1 MRLLITALLVLAAQP
16 SWALYKCVENG
27 KTSFQET
34 QCAGTQGQTVLKP
47 AYVPEAARV
56 EPGAKSRTEVA
67 AEALEQERL
76 RRESEYA
83 VRDKRAELARFRDKC
98 AAEVRAINDNRFGW
112 NNNLAGATR
121 SQAEAQAAQAQAAL
135 CTSQAQQIEGE
146 LNDLRSQCLARK
158 CTLPPL

>member
-1 MRLLITALLVLAAQP
+1 MRLLITAMLVLAAQP

-27 KTSFQET
+27 KTSFQEAP
-34 QCAGTQGQTVLKP
+34 CAAAQSQTVLKP
-47 AYVPEAARV
+47 AYAPEAA
-56 EPGAKSRTEVA
+56 PATPAAKSRTEQA
-67 AEALEQERL
+67 AEGLEQERL

-98 AAEVRAINDNRFGW
+98 AGEVRAIADNRFGW

-121 SQAEAQAAQAQAAL
+121 SQAEAQAAQAHAAMCDTQAR
-135 CTSQAQQIEGE
+135 QIEGE